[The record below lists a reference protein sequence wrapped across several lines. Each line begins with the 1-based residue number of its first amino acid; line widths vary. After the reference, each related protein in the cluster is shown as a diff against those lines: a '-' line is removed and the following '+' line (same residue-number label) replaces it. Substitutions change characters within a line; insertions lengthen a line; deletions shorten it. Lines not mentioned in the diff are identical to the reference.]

1 MKIDHCS
8 ASLIPS
14 ARPDGLHNHRPLSA
28 RSQPLQVSNLSH
40 PVSLKDI
47 LILSS
52 TTPNLT
58 SVFRPWS
65 CLCSRDSHVVW
76 SLSLRW
82 NLVNI
87 YTAPHRSRHVVRSLL
102 SAPNQTYVICT
113 ALKNIKW
120 SKELSSTQTIVNLQQ
135 SDCSISCYK
144 RLPLFMT
151 CLCFHHNFLTQPT
164 MFVYYAFLFS
174 KTFLTQPLLYYVIIA
189 YFFLSFLCLVPSLCL
204 YIKLPIIYWHWKG
217 TI

>member
-1 MKIDHCS
+1 MKVDHYG
-8 ASLIPS
+8 ASLISGKPS
-14 ARPDGLHNHRPLSA
+14 ARPDGLHIHRPLSA
-28 RSQPLQVSNLSH
+28 RNQTLQVSNLSH

-52 TTPNLT
+52 TTPSLT
-58 SVFRPWS
+58 FVFRPWS
-65 CLCSRDSHVVW
+65 CLLIQRLSRGLIT
-76 SLSLRW
+76 LSPEKLRKY
-82 NLVNI
+82 
-87 YTAPHRSRHVVRSLL
+87 YTAPHRSRHVVKSLL

-144 RLPLFMT
+144 RKPLFMT
-151 CLCFHHNFLTQPT
+151 CLCFHHSFLTQPT

-174 KTFLTQPLLYYVIIA
+174 KTFITQPLLYYVI
-189 YFFLSFLCLVPSLCL
+189 
-204 YIKLPIIYWHWKG
+204 
-217 TI
+217 